1 MIRLLCVGKLK
12 EAALKSLVDEYAQRI
27 QPYRK
32 LILQEQP
39 DEPLSDKPGHAQL
52 AITKESSAL
61 LAAIKPTEQVILLDL
76 NGQALRSEAVAD
88 LINENQIRGGKP
100 MVFVI
105 GGSLGVSDAVRQ
117 RADVRWKLSD
127 NTFPHGLV
135 RVLVLEQIYRAFK
148 ILANQTY
155 HK

>member
-12 EAALKSLVDEYAQRI
+12 EAALKSLVDDYTQRI

-32 LILQEQP
+32 LMLQELS
-39 DEPLSDKPGHAQL
+39 DEPLSDKPGHAPL
-52 AITKESSAL
+52 AIAKESSAL
-61 LAAIKPTEQVILLDL
+61 LAAIKSTDQVVMLDL
-76 NGQALRSEAVAD
+76 VGQAMRSEAIAE

-100 MVFVI
+100 LVFVI
-105 GGSLGVSDAVRQ
+105 GGSLGVSEAVRQ

-148 ILANQTY
+148 ILAHQTY

>member
-1 MIRLLCVGKLK
+1 MIRILCVGKLK
-12 EAALKSLVDEYAQRI
+12 EAALKSLVEEYAQRI

-32 LILQEQP
+32 VIIQELA
-39 DEPLSDKPGHAQL
+39 DEPLSDKPGHATL
-52 AITKESSAL
+52 AISKESTAL
-61 LAAIKPTEQVILLDL
+61 LAAIKPTDHVVLLDL
-76 NGQALRSEAVAD
+76 SGQALRSEAVAD
-88 LINENQIRGGKP
+88 VINENQIRGGKP

-105 GGSLGVSDAVRQ
+105 GGSLGVSEAVRQ

-127 NTFPHGLV
+127 NTFPHGIV

-148 ILANQTY
+148 ILSNQTY

>member
-1 MIRLLCVGKLK
+1 MIRVLCVGKLK
-12 EAALKSLVDEYAQRI
+12 EAALKSLVEEYAQRI

-32 LILQEQP
+32 VIIQELP
-39 DEPLSDKPGHAQL
+39 DEPLSDKPGQAPL
-52 AITKESSAL
+52 AITKESTAL

-76 NGQALRSEAVAD
+76 SGQALRSEAVAD

-105 GGSLGVSDAVRQ
+105 GGSLGVSEAVRQ
-117 RADVRWKLSD
+117 RADLRWKLSD

-148 ILANQTY
+148 ILSNQTY